1 MIAAPHEASSWGLT
15 IRRRIGHISREL
27 QHGRSGGDR
36 SDRGT
41 PDELREALESRRPQ
55 EKEGPFCE
63 ERALVG
69 TVKLTE
75 HKECPESDVAPCHP
89 ETFLCR
95 HSVLPFALLRGRTR
109 SLPVGR
115 LAGSQEGRER
125 GLGRHQGAPCAGG
138 GASRPEWEGEGRMA
152 YMPEVRNGL
161 PTCRAVLSGASQHG
175 RRREGRR
182 GGRPGG
188 RGVSCHGRPCCT
200 RLMPIR
206 CPPSRARR
214 RGCPSRGCSA
224 PSRS

>member
-1 MIAAPHEASSWGLT
+1 MAVATGTGATGAHRTNERGD
-15 IRRRIGHISREL
+15 SRAE
-27 QHGRSGGDR
+27 GPRK
-36 SDRGT
+36 
-41 PDELREALESRRPQ
+41 RRPLLRGARSCRDGEAHRAQ
-55 EKEGPFCE
+55 GFRVWVRQNRKRWNSPF
-63 ERALVG
+63 
-69 TVKLTE
+69 TV
-75 HKECPESDVAPCHP
+75 SDPVPKVMSLPVILKH
-89 ETFLCR
+89 FLCR

-125 GLGRHQGAPCAGG
+125 GAGATPRAPCAGE

-161 PTCRAVLSGASQHG
+161 PTCRAVLPGASHHG
-175 RRREGRR
+175 RRREGCR

-188 RGVSCHGRPCCT
+188 RGVCCHGRPCCT

-206 CPPSRARR
+206 CPLSRARR

-224 PSRS
+224 PSGS

>member
-1 MIAAPHEASSWGLT
+1 MIAAPQEASSWGLT

-27 QHGRSGGDR
+27 QHGRSDGDR

-41 PDELREALESRRPQ
+41 PDELREETREQKAQ

-75 HKECPESDVAPCHP
+75 CKDFGSGSESDVTLSDPVTKVMSLPVILKH
-89 ETFLCR
+89 FLCR

-115 LAGSQEGRER
+115 LAGSQEGRR
-125 GLGRHQGAPCAGG
+125 RRAGATPRAPCAGE

-161 PTCRAVLSGASQHG
+161 PTCRAVLSGASHHG
-175 RRREGRR
+175 RRREGCR

-188 RGVSCHGRPCCT
+188 RGVFCHGRPCCT
-200 RLMPIR
+200 
-206 CPPSRARR
+206 
-214 RGCPSRGCSA
+214 
-224 PSRS
+224 